1 MFFSWRTRFAASA
14 ALETCTDNIN
24 TLAIVG
30 IAATGLCAKTLELIA
45 PDATGDF
52 MSDGGGEDRHNQSSA
67 GGSRP
72 IKRRNRGIGADQEN
86 HFRGR
91 NICPFRTATLGW
103 LIRHTSRKGR
113 RCLDACSNDGDIG
126 LRRGFRAD
134 GR

>member
-1 MFFSWRTRFAASA
+1 MRGGRFRLRRIGNVRFFSWRTRFDASA
-14 ALETCTDNIN
+14 ALETCTGNIN

-72 IKRRNRGIGADQEN
+72 IKRRMPVSAQRLAG
-86 HFRGR
+86 
-91 NICPFRTATLGW
+91 
-103 LIRHTSRKGR
+103 
-113 RCLDACSNDGDIG
+113 
-126 LRRGFRAD
+126 
-134 GR
+134 